1 MKHGEIWEVD
11 FAPNIGQE
19 IGKIRPALIV
29 SHDAIGRLRLKI
41 VVPITDPS
49 GSNQLWHV
57 PLDPDETNGLSKPSV
72 ADCFQIKSI
81 AQERF
86 RRRIGIL
93 SKEDLEDVKVAL
105 ATVLDMLG

>member
-29 SHDAIGRLRLKI
+29 SHNAVGRLRLKI
-41 VVPITDPS
+41 VVPISDPS
-49 GSNQLWHV
+49 GSEQLWHV
-57 PLDPDETNGLSKPSV
+57 PLMPDNTNGLAKPCI

-81 AQERF
+81 SQERF
-86 RRRIGIL
+86 KKKLGSL
-93 SKEDLEDVKVAL
+93 SQDDLENVKVAL
-105 ATVLDMLG
+105 ATVLDLLE

>member
-19 IGKIRPALIV
+19 IGKVRPALIV
-29 SHDAIGRLRLKI
+29 SHDSIGRLRLKV

-49 GSNQLWHV
+49 GTSQLWHV
-57 PLDPDETNGLSKPSV
+57 PLVPDDTNGLSKASSV
-72 ADCFQIKSI
+72 DCFQIKSI

-86 RRRIGIL
+86 RKKIGRL
-93 SKEDLEDVKVAL
+93 KQDDLENVKVAL
-105 ATVLDMLG
+105 ATVLDLLG

>member
-29 SHDAIGRLRLKI
+29 SHDAIGRLRLKV

-49 GSNQLWHV
+49 GSSQLWHV
-57 PLDPDETNGLSKPSV
+57 ALKPSLMNGLSKPSI

-81 AQERF
+81 SQERF
-86 RRRIGIL
+86 KKRLGSL
-93 SKEDLEDVKVAL
+93 SREDLEDVKVAL
-105 ATVLDMLG
+105 ATVLNLID